1 MEQKVKFRISSY
13 QTAIKKSLNH
23 SSEIKHKP
31 VADIL
36 KANDFN
42 PFSVVDDISHS
53 NETNPKK
60 LVKQE
65 IKRILKSL
73 AVDSDEYKEILDS
86 EYIYYPIQTENKRQV
101 QIYSR

>member
-1 MEQKVKFRISSY
+1 MV
-13 QTAIKKSLNH
+13 L
-23 SSEIKHKP
+23 P

-42 PFSVVDDISHS
+42 PFSVVDISHF
-53 NETNPKK
+53 NETNTKK
-60 LVKQE
+60 VVKQE

>member
-31 VADIL
+31 VADVL
-36 KANDFN
+36 KANEFN
-42 PFSVVDDISHS
+42 PFSVVDISHFD
-53 NETNPKK
+53 ETNPKK
-60 LVKQE
+60 VVKQE
-65 IKRILKSL
+65 IKRILKSF
-73 AVDSDEYKEILDS
+73 AVDSDEYKEILNS

>member
-23 SSEIKHKP
+23 SSEIKYKP

-42 PFSVVDDISHS
+42 LFTVVDIS
-53 NETNPKK
+53 NFNDTNPKK
-60 LVKQE
+60 VVKQE
-65 IKRILKSL
+65 IKSILKSF
-73 AVDSDEYKEILDS
+73 AVDSDKYKEILDS

>member
-42 PFSVVDDISHS
+42 PFATVDITHFG
-53 NETNPKK
+53 ETNPKK
-60 LVKQE
+60 VVKQE

-73 AVDSDEYKEILDS
+73 AVDSDEYKEILNG
-86 EYIYYPIQTENKRQV
+86 EYIYYPTQTENKRKV

>member
-13 QTAIKKSLNH
+13 KTAIKKSLNH

-36 KANDFN
+36 KANEFN
-42 PFSVVDDISHS
+42 PFSVVDISHF

-60 LVKQE
+60 VVKQE

-86 EYIYYPIQTENKRQV
+86 EYIYYPIQRENKRQV

>member
-23 SSEIKHKP
+23 
-31 VADIL
+31 
-36 KANDFN
+36 
-42 PFSVVDDISHS
+42 FS
-53 NETNPKK
+53 
-60 LVKQE
+60 E

-73 AVDSDEYKEILDS
+73 AVDSDEYKKILNS

>member
-23 SSEIKHKP
+23 SSEIKH

-42 PFSVVDDISHS
+42 PFSVVDISHF

-86 EYIYYPIQTENKRQV
+86 EYIYYPIQTENKRKV

>member
-13 QTAIKKSLNH
+13 QTAIKKTLNH

-31 VADIL
+31 VADVL

-42 PFSVVDDISHS
+42 LFAVVDISHFD
-53 NETNPKK
+53 ETNPKK
-60 LVKQE
+60 VVKQE
-65 IKRILKSL
+65 IKRILKSF
-73 AVDSDEYKEILDS
+73 AVDSDEYKEILNS
-86 EYIYYPIQTENKRQV
+86 EYIYYPIQMENKRQV